1 MRRGFAYATG
11 AFLLAATLL
20 AQVCLS
26 GQAWAQGGLPCDAF
40 QKNPDGSWTAM
51 RAVSINAGGRNLPL
65 REGSRFKPGAAFLGT
80 DIADE
85 LDKACPAEAIQATA
99 PPQVELPKLAG
110 PGGVIDAEKLT
121 CGQLASTYQE
131 DADFLLVWYSG
142 LHSGLSQQ
150 HQIDV
155 AKVKAG
161 IHNVIVYCKT
171 NRDKLLVQAVDMF
184 MR

>member
-1 MRRGFAYATG
+1 MRHGIA
-11 AFLLAATLL
+11 LAAGTLFL
-20 AQVCLS
+20 AMMWLATPAV
-26 GQAWAQGGLPCDAF
+26 ADGLACDAF
-40 QKNPDGSWTAM
+40 QKNPDGSWVAM
-51 RAVSINAGGRNLPL
+51 RGTTVPGAGRVYSI
-65 REGSRFKPGAAFLGT
+65 REGSVFRPGSVFLG
-80 DIADE
+80 INLAE
-85 LDKACPAEAIQATA
+85 QLDAACPAESIAATA

-110 PGGVIDAEKLT
+110 PSGIIDAEKLT

-155 AKVKAG
+155 QKVKAG
-161 IHNVIVYCKT
+161 IHNVIVYCKA
-171 NRDKLLVQAVDMF
+171 NHDKPLVQAIDMI